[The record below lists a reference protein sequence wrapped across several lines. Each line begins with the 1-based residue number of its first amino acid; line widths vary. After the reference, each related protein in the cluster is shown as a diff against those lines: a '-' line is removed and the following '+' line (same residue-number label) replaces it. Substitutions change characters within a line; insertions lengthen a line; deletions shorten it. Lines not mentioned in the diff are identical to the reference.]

1 MSSSRRNVVVA
12 QSGGPSPVINSSL
25 QGVIEGCLDHPA
37 EMGDVY
43 GAWHGVEGILKEE
56 LIDLGGQPR
65 EELALLRT
73 TPSAGAIG
81 TCRYKLKDENSEDF
95 ERIIEVFRAHDVG
108 YFFYIGGN
116 DSMDTAQKV
125 SDLAA
130 SHGLEL
136 VVVGVPKTIDNDIGD
151 EEFTLL
157 DHTPGYGSVAR
168 FWSYIVQNLEEE
180 NRAMSSSEPVCVIQA
195 MGRSSGFIPAAA
207 RLADPERKM
216 PLQIYFAEAGH
227 NLESLAE
234 LVNEQLKR
242 DGRCIAVVSEGFD
255 AGPLG
260 ELHDSFGNVEYSSS
274 RTTVVQQIVN
284 YLNDKRLAA
293 RGLATAQNPGALQ
306 RCLSLHASSVDI
318 DEAYQVARK
327 GVEVAFSDGS
337 GWMATIRRRPGASY
351 EAFYDKVALDVVAN
365 SVRHLP
371 KRWIVAE
378 RADVTDEFV
387 RYALPLIGEGAPVT
401 RIENRFQRFARLDTS
416 FIERKTKAYVPVQY
430 R

>member
-1 MSSSRRNVVVA
+1 MTSSRRNVVVA
-12 QSGGPSPVINSSL
+12 QSGGPSPVINASL
-25 QGVIEGCLDHPA
+25 QGVIEGCLDHDTDIG
-37 EMGDVY
+37 EVY

-56 LIDLGGQPR
+56 LIDLGSQSR
-65 EELALLRT
+65 EELALLRF

-81 TCRYKLKDENSEDF
+81 TCRYKLKNENSEDF
-95 ERIIEVFRAHDVG
+95 ERIIEVFRAHEVG

-116 DSMDTAQKV
+116 DSMDTAKKV
-125 SDLAA
+125 SDLAV
-130 SHGLEL
+130 SRGLEL

-151 EEFTLL
+151 EEFAVL

-234 LVNEQLKR
+234 LVNDQVKR

-284 YLNDKRLAA
+284 YLNDSRLKA

-306 RCLSLHASSVDI
+306 RCLSLHASGVDI
-318 DEAYQVARK
+318 DEAYEVARK
-327 GVEVAFSDGS
+327 AVEIAFSEGS
-337 GWMATIRRRPGASY
+337 GWMATIRRKPGKSY
-351 EAFYDKVALDVVAN
+351 EVYYDKVDLEVVAN

-371 KRWIVAE
+371 KKWIRAD
-378 RADVTDEFV
+378 RADVTDEYV
-387 RYALPLIGEGAPVT
+387 RYAMPLIGEGEPVT
-401 RIENRFQRFARLDTS
+401 RIESRFQRFARLRVD
-416 FIERKTKAYVPVQY
+416 FIAPKTAAYVPLQY